1 MRHLATW
8 RGRPRAGIG
17 HAAAAAVE
25 AERAGSAAGKMYA
38 ADATA
43 TIGDVARRTALGRSQ
58 RVTQPIGTLRAMPA
72 PWERTRPVRE
82 LDARLA
88 AYGPARRRV

>member
-1 MRHLATW
+1 
-8 RGRPRAGIG
+8 
-17 HAAAAAVE
+17 
-25 AERAGSAAGKMYA
+25 MYA

-72 PWERTRPVRE
+72 PWERTRPG
-82 LDARLA
+82 A
-88 AYGPARRRV
+88 